1 MKFGVI
7 PRYKPPRPSV
17 AIMRRNV
24 PTIVFCD
31 LIVASAAITKRK
43 TKEKKDVRKCFVS
56 YLVRLNVFNFEIYA
70 IFPIKRLQAI
80 FFYRNPWVIKI
91 NSRHN

>member
-7 PRYKPPRPSV
+7 PRYRPPRPSV

-43 TKEKKDVRKCFVS
+43 TKETKMLENAS
-56 YLVRLNVFNFEIYA
+56 YLERLTVFNFEIYA
-70 IFPIKRLQAI
+70 IVPIKRLQAI
-80 FFYRNPWVIKI
+80 FYRTFSNK
-91 NSRHN
+91 N